1 MSKTDAVEIDKLD
14 PADFY
19 AVMDEIIEWNNYEAE
34 AFDEGLAMDEYER
47 VSLGERMAM
56 IVQDHDYGIVFVAKA
71 ADKVVGFIV
80 GFINGQRGY
89 IQDFWVGEEYR
100 GGKDP
105 LYNKLFKV
113 VMLYFRYKRCTRVNC
128 SFAKHNRAIISLATK
143 HEFRPISVN
152 YQLDLGIGE
161 DE

>member
-71 ADKVVGFIV
+71 ADKVVASSLGLSMGSV
-80 GFINGQRGY
+80 GT
-89 IQDFWVGEEYR
+89 YR
-100 GGKDP
+100 TSG
-105 LYNKLFKV
+105 
-113 VMLYFRYKRCTRVNC
+113 
-128 SFAKHNRAIISLATK
+128 
-143 HEFRPISVN
+143 
-152 YQLDLGIGE
+152 
-161 DE
+161 